1 MGEVTIGVPS
11 IHLSLNGLGQMLFL
25 LPLVSSMYFIGLKY
39 IRDAR
44 LFTSPA
50 LFIGKNAPCFTHPAC
65 CCICC
70 DEGKA
75 PAPQRRIGLL

>member
-11 IHLSLNGLGQMLFL
+11 IHLSLNVLGQMPFL

-50 LFIGKNAPCFTHPAC
+50 LFIGKNPPCFTHPAY

-70 DEGKA
+70 DEAEA
-75 PAPQRRIGLL
+75 PAPQRRKGLP